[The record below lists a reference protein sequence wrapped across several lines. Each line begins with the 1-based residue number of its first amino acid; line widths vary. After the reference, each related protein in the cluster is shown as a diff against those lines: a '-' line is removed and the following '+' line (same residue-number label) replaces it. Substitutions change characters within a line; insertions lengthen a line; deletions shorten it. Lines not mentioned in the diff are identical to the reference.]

1 MRQLVWLNGSF
12 VPAVEA
18 RVPIFDAGLQ
28 HGIGLF
34 ETMLARHGRVFRPE
48 AHLRRLQASAK
59 ALGLT
64 DDVNVERLAEAVQ
77 STVERTLLRD
87 ARVRLTI
94 TGGSLNL
101 LARERRPP
109 AVFSTMIVAQPMV
122 AFQELAYERGIQ
134 AHVAEPRLSPA
145 DPMGGHKTINYWL
158 RLSVLREAGAAGR
171 DEALWFSTAGRL
183 IGASIANAFV
193 MRDGVLLTPP
203 VRSDVDGHPNLPGIT
218 RAAILELAARAS
230 IPLSE
235 RHLTL
240 TDVLGADEVFL
251 TNSTWGV
258 LPVAAVEGNEIG
270 DGVAGPAAGRFRKLL
285 NDLIE
290 AETRGSP

>member
-1 MRQLVWLNGSF
+1 MRHVVWLNGSF

-18 RVPIFDAGLQ
+18 RVPVFDAAIQ

-48 AHLRRLQASAK
+48 AHLRRLRTSA
-59 ALGLT
+59 ATLGLT
-64 DDVNVERLAEAVQ
+64 DSIDVDRLAAAVQ
-77 STVERTLLRD
+77 QTVEHNLLRE

-109 AVFSTMIVAQPMV
+109 PVFTTTIVAQPMV
-122 AFQELAYERGIQ
+122 AFSELAYEHGIQ
-134 AHVAEPRLSPA
+134 AMVAEPRLSPA

-158 RLSVLREAGAAGR
+158 RLSVLREAGAAGK

-183 IGASIANAFV
+183 IGASVGNAFAV
-193 MRDGVLLTPP
+193 RDGVLVTPP
-203 VRSDVDGHPNLPGIT
+203 ARSEVEGHPTLPGIT
-218 RAAILELAARAS
+218 RAAVMELARRES
-230 IPLSE
+230 LPVEE

-240 TDVLGADEVFL
+240 PEVLAADELFL

-258 LPVAAVEGNEIG
+258 LPVAAVEGQPIG
-270 DGVAGPAAGRFRKLL
+270 DGVAGPVAGRFRRLL
-285 NDLIE
+285 SDLIE